1 MTPTTKTKFSERF
14 SAKVNDIRSKSG
26 DKTSSQRNQTN
37 AEPQLTEQ
45 SPCDKNYELM
55 EIISRIKTVKTIDEA
70 TITQLELQSMMLMT
84 LKAMDWKL
92 WEMYNKA
99 GKNN

>member
-1 MTPTTKTKFSERF
+1 MKPNTKIKFSERF
-14 SAKVNDIRSKSG
+14 AAKVNDIRSKSG
-26 DKTSSQRNQTN
+26 DKTSSHRNQTN
-37 AEPQLTEQ
+37 AEPQLNEQ

-92 WEMYNKA
+92 WEIYNLTK
-99 GKNN
+99 GK